1 MVPAAARAS
10 PLLCAARLPRQ
21 VLRLRAHRPR
31 LLRRHDLRG
40 GLPPLG
46 EARQHLDRL
55 VDARRAQRRPVRPA
69 EPRHH
74 AKRAHLL
81 RRRSLVR
88 AAGHHAAGDSD
99 GERQPRPHRADG
111 PAGHQVRGRLSAGGP
126 AAAPALAA
134 LPRLAV
140 HRLAGQPAHRP
151 LPRDARAGHPLGGD
165 QPVGARRLP
174 RRPAALP
181 LPRGAAP
188 LPRPRR
194 AQHAAHPLRGGR
206 GGRLPAALPRLAHH
220 RAAPRRAR
228 LHPRRHQ
235 QPVRRRHAPLPRRGA
250 PQDVGGAPVHPAAPL
265 AREGGRG
272 GSHRHAAA
280 APRRARRTRRLP
292 HALLLL
298 LPPRRRGRRRGGA
311 ARAAPAPVA
320 AGATA
325 KVVAAQGV
333 ELGERAGRPLDGGVA
348 PFGRALPRLARPPR
362 GALGRRAVAAAAAAD
377 LDARRRVA
385 RAEDGAP
392 DALPRGILAEEGRR
406 RRPQLGGVEELRQL
420 TDPSPLRGEV
430 GRPPAALAAVL
441 ACPRSCVR
449 LDGCLLAAA
458 IHRTHV
464 HVLFCA
470 PSRIPPAPSR
480 LPAAL
485 SPHPMCLLLS
495 DALPV
500 SRVMGRALS

>member
-21 VLRLRAHRPR
+21 VLRLRTHRPR

-55 VDARRAQRRPVRPA
+55 VDSRRAQRRPVRPA

-88 AAGHHAAGDSD
+88 AAGHHAAGDPD

-181 LPRGAAP
+181 LSRGAAP

-194 AQHAAHPLRGGR
+194 TQHAAHSLRGRR
-206 GGRLPAALPRLAHH
+206 GGCLPAALPRLAHH

-311 ARAAPAPVA
+311 APAPVA

-348 PFGRALPRLARPPR
+348 PLGRALPRLARPPR
-362 GALGRRAVAAAAAAD
+362 GALGRSAVAAAAAAD
-377 LDARRRVA
+377 LDARRCVA

-420 TDPSPLRGEV
+420 MDPSLSAGRWGGRPLRSS
-430 GRPPAALAAVL
+430 PSSLAPALVCALMAASSR
-441 ACPRSCVR
+441 PRS
-449 LDGCLLAAA
+449 L
-458 IHRTHV
+458 HRTHV
-464 HVLFCA
+464 HALLC
-470 PSRIPPAPSR
+470 PIPDPAH
-480 LPAAL
+480 AL
-485 SPHPMCLLLS
+485 SPPRRASPPSHVLASLGRSPRLS
-495 DALPV
+495 CGP
-500 SRVMGRALS
+500 RGLS